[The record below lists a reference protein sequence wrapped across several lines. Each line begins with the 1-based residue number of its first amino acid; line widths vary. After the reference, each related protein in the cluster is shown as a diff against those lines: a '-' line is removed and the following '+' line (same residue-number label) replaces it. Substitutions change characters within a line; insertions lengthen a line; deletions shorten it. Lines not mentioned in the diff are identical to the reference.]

1 VRYVSQKSATFPKR
15 RLPLPRFVFEEEV
28 DWAIAKRLH
37 AHPTDAPHH
46 CPYHSQSEPSRV
58 VHLRTDR
65 AAMPTGRRARLM
77 RLATLRSV
85 DSYFHKIRTNIKA
98 VERPV
103 AMPSGNGR
111 FWDRRHLYKPGM
123 MVKIVEIYRFHHNW
137 MGAGN
142 QYRGRRRS
150 LHRSRRSF
158 CSGPSGDLYSGLDD
172 SPYMSNIPLWS
183 IFVAEV
189 EKPVSRSRPA

>member
-1 VRYVSQKSATFPKR
+1 
-15 RLPLPRFVFEEEV
+15 
-28 DWAIAKRLH
+28 
-37 AHPTDAPHH
+37 
-46 CPYHSQSEPSRV
+46 V

-142 QYRGRRRS
+142 QYRGPGGGMYT
-150 LHRSRRSF
+150 
-158 CSGPSGDLYSGLDD
+158 GPGGGLYTGLGGV
-172 SPYMSNIPLWS
+172 SVRAP
-183 IFVAEV
+183 VATFIQV
-189 EKPVSRSRPA
+189 